1 MSILDIVKLSAD
13 RAHQGFYAP
22 HFELRISGEIAP
34 ESAIRDIIQITY
46 TDNIKDIDSVDIT
59 LNNWDSDRNRHKYI
73 GSETQQEL
81 AGGAHVDPLVSL
93 FEPGLTP
100 FELRLGYVGS
110 LSLVSTVTITSMEPS
125 FPSSGSSSLQL
136 RGLNVLHRFR
146 TKQHSEAWIKEKP
159 SVIAKKVGD
168 RRLPVRVETPIPVPV
183 EHSIPFLAQ
192 DNEHDIDF
200 LLRLAR
206 RVGYDLYVVPK
217 TRSKPEHL
225 RFEPSNRV
233 VPAQDIGLN
242 WGESLIDFKPRLTTA
257 NQVAKVTV
265 RGWDRARKKPI
276 KVTVDLKDA
285 QVRRI
290 NPDLH
295 RLIDASG
302 GREEITVTEPVFSE
316 ADARQRAR
324 AIMTD
329 RLKQM
334 VMADGTTI
342 GLPEL
347 RAGSVV
353 KIGSLGARL
362 NGRYFVEK
370 TTHSF
375 SDAGYT
381 TKFTA
386 RRESLRSGS

>member
-1 MSILDIVKLSAD
+1 M
-13 RAHQGFYAP
+13 
-22 HFELRISGEIAP
+22 
-34 ESAIRDIIQITY
+34 
-46 TDNIKDIDSVDIT
+46 DIT
-59 LNNWDSDRNRHKYI
+59 LNNWDPENNLHKYI
-73 GSETQQEL
+73 GKTEHKNTGKTQQAKASSPNSL
-81 AGGAHVDPLVSL
+81 ASL

-100 FELRLGYVGS
+100 FELRLGYLGN

-125 FPSSGSSSLQL
+125 FASSGASSLQL

-146 TKQHSEAWIKEKP
+146 TKQHSEAWVNQKP
-159 SVIAKKVGD
+159 STIARKVGG
-168 RRLPVRVETPIPVPV
+168 RRLPVRVETPDPLPV
-183 EHSIPFLAQ
+183 EQPIPFIAQ

-200 LLRLAR
+200 LLGLAR
-206 RVGYDLYVVPK
+206 RVGYELYVVPK
-217 TRSKPEHL
+217 TKGKPEHL

-233 VPAQDIGLN
+233 VPAQDISLN

-257 NQVAKVTV
+257 NQIAKVTV

-276 KVTVDLKDA
+276 KVTVDLKDSE
-285 QVRRI
+285 VRRI

-295 RLIDASG
+295 RLVEATG

-324 AIMTD
+324 AIMSD

-334 VMADGTTI
+334 VTADGTTI
-342 GLPEL
+342 GLPGL

-353 KIGSLGARL
+353 EIGSLGASL
-362 NGRYFVEK
+362 SGRYFVEK

-375 SDAGYT
+375 SDSGYT
-381 TKFTA
+381 TRFTA
-386 RRESLRSGS
+386 RRESSRRSGS